1 MAQNPPRPFLWV
13 TGPICEDPAH
23 SHGKRTRDKR
33 GCFCCRESVCVSLLC
48 TPGALL
54 THSHTPIHTLTRTMH
69 SHTFALIHAH
79 MHLHALTLTFTLICS
94 QTHTY
99 SRAHTLTHML
109 THTLT
114 HSHSHTHTR
123 TLSHT
128 HTFFGPPEAR
138 AVLVCGHSLPSLRG
152 VRVAG
157 GGRGRL
163 QGSGQHLDSRAEE
176 ERDARSAR
184 GLLLRERGN
193 TRCRE
198 PFTARSP
205 WEGLEGAG
213 LSHDPS
219 RALPQAS
226 VRWAC
231 EPACSGPGST
241 AVSAGQRSRSRAAV
255 QRL

>member
-1 MAQNPPRPFLWV
+1 MPLPLGPGRGDQPCHTHEGSARHTQPLAPATSPPCPVLPLLSNSPSCVQVAQNPPRPFLWV

-176 ERDARSAR
+176 GRDARSAR
-184 GLLLRERGN
+184 GLLLRERG
-193 TRCRE
+193 E
-198 PFTARSP
+198 HP
-205 WEGLEGAG
+205 
-213 LSHDPS
+213 
-219 RALPQAS
+219 
-226 VRWAC
+226 
-231 EPACSGPGST
+231 
-241 AVSAGQRSRSRAAV
+241 VS
-255 QRL
+255 

>member
-1 MAQNPPRPFLWV
+1 M
-13 TGPICEDPAH
+13 
-23 SHGKRTRDKR
+23 
-33 GCFCCRESVCVSLLC
+33 
-48 TPGALL
+48 
-54 THSHTPIHTLTRTMH
+54 
-69 SHTFALIHAH
+69 
-79 MHLHALTLTFTLICS
+79 
-94 QTHTY
+94 
-99 SRAHTLTHML
+99 
-109 THTLT
+109 
-114 HSHSHTHTR
+114 
-123 TLSHT
+123 
-128 HTFFGPPEAR
+128 
-138 AVLVCGHSLPSLRG
+138 
-152 VRVAG
+152 AG

-176 ERDARSAR
+176 GRDARSAR

>member
-1 MAQNPPRPFLWV
+1 
-13 TGPICEDPAH
+13 
-23 SHGKRTRDKR
+23 
-33 GCFCCRESVCVSLLC
+33 
-48 TPGALL
+48 
-54 THSHTPIHTLTRTMH
+54 MH

-128 HTFFGPPEAR
+128 HTFFGPPEAW
-138 AVLVCGHSLPSLRG
+138 AVLVYGHSLPSLRG

-157 GGRGRL
+157 GGGGRL

-176 ERDARSAR
+176 GRDARSTR
-184 GLLLRERGN
+184 GLLLRERGD

-231 EPACSGPGST
+231 EPACSGPGSM